1 MSNDKVRVA
10 FGSVVNVK
18 AIPTREVTRIE
29 IEVPI
34 EFHAELTRLLFGRDA
49 LVLPSNLPENVNYG
63 VMDSPEATAP
73 DSSQP
78 GCEQGA
84 PVHSRPVRT
93 SSAFGRLAGRA
104 PGGTVQRGANG
115 LDIVK
120 WLGMRC
126 ADASFQE
133 FLRASSSEEAVQ
145 TVRDICG
152 VSSRAQIPEDA
163 TARSL
168 FYEKIYHPYQRYLT
182 KETGRRHGFKP

>member
-49 LVLPSNLPENVNYG
+49 LVLPSNLPANVNYG
-63 VMDSPEATAP
+63 VMDSPDTPVGHE
-73 DSSQP
+73 P
-78 GCEQGA
+78 GSTSPSRSEQS
-84 PVHSRPVRT
+84 P
-93 SSAFGRLAGRA
+93 SAFRRLAGRA
-104 PGGTVQRGANG
+104 PGGTVQRGAPT

-126 ADASFQE
+126 MDSSFQA
-133 FLRASSSEEAVQ
+133 FLGASSSEDAAQ

-152 VSSRAQIPEDA
+152 VASRSEIPGDS

-168 FYEKIYHPYQRYLT
+168 FYQHIYHPYQRYLT
-182 KETGRRHGFKP
+182 RSTGQRHGFEA